1 MLLKPSN
8 TQFRWLILSYG
19 LFILLM
25 TVAAFYW
32 RYHNAKF
39 PPQSHRESLT
49 TVTQS
54 PDADQPGTLEVGLLV
69 DNIYNFEADKKTFD
83 ANGWVWLKWSTEIER
98 EMKAQGVSAQQLFYF
113 YNQVGDWDLSLTSGS
128 ENPVKMSNGR
138 YYQKYRFSGHFYANE
153 LDFRK
158 YPFQTIT
165 LPMALE
171 LNEGKLL
178 VQGER
183 IRMRIDQD
191 NSGIGAYIDLG
202 GYLTTGF
209 TLTNYLH
216 RYEST
221 LGEPGV
227 MDETIQV
234 PQARMEISYEK
245 ALVATVLKLLLPLV
259 TVMALALF
267 SPSISSSGW
276 DVRVGIPPT
285 ALLTLIFLQQT
296 YQTWLPEL
304 SYITFLDAVYNICY
318 FANLMLFGL
327 FLWGTNEYSMASETE
342 KAAVVERIDRI
353 DRYFQVMLLGILI
366 IGIGGNWFFIADK
379 AN

>member
-1 MLLKPSN
+1 MPSN
-8 TQFRWLILSYG
+8 THLRWLILSYG

-25 TVAAFYW
+25 AVVAFYW
-32 RYHNAKF
+32 RYHNANH
-39 PPQSHRESLT
+39 PQQSHREILT
-49 TVTQS
+49 AASQIPST
-54 PDADQPGTLEVGLLV
+54 DAPTTIEVGLLV
-69 DNIYNFEADKKTFD
+69 DNIYNFEPDKKTFD
-83 ANGWVWLKWSTEIER
+83 ADGWVWLKWSAEIER
-98 EMKAQGVSAQQLFYF
+98 EMKVQGVSPQQLFYF
-113 YNQVGDWDLSLTSGS
+113 YNQVGDWDLSLTPGS
-128 ENPVKMSNGR
+128 ENPVKLADGR
-138 YYQKYRFSGHFYANE
+138 HYQKFRFSGHFYANE

-171 LNEGKLL
+171 LNPGKFV

-183 IRMRIDQD
+183 IKMAIDQK
-191 NSGIGAYIDLG
+191 NSGVGAYIDLG

-209 TLTNYLH
+209 TFTNYQH
-216 RYEST
+216 HYESS
-221 LGEPGV
+221 LGDPNITNEAS
-227 MDETIQV
+227 QV

-245 ALVATVLKLLLPLV
+245 ALVATVLKLLLPLI

-304 SYITFLDAVYNICY
+304 SYITFLDSVYNVCY
-318 FANLMLFGL
+318 YANLMLFGL
-327 FLWGTNEYSMASETE
+327 FLWGTNEYSMASEEE
-342 KAAVVERIDRI
+342 KPAVVERIDRI
-353 DRYFQVMLLGILI
+353 DRYFQVLLVAMLI
-366 IGIGGNWFFIADK
+366 IGISANWFFIADRV
-379 AN
+379 N